1 MLDRDLTAAFG
12 TVDDLISNMGLK
24 VVFKGVTY
32 ESLSDPEFQRV
43 AQEAIPAFAEL
54 HTEYDAAKASV
65 PRK

>member
-1 MLDRDLTAAFG
+1 MLDRELTALFG
-12 TVDDLISNMGLK
+12 SVEDLISNMGLK

-43 AQEAIPAFAEL
+43 AQDAIPSFAEL

-65 PRK
+65 PRR